1 MTKHRPFAFF
11 ILLLLAGCEKNAE
24 MPDGKDVAIATF
36 GEMFDRFWSE
46 MNRNYAYWD
55 MEDTDWDGVYTAFA
69 PRFAKLDLGDPAD
82 RQKSVSL
89 FREIVS
95 GLRDSH
101 LSIGFLD
108 SDLRDS
114 AIYPAGDR
122 RKDGYARDFH
132 HLHNR
137 YFHADLTEG
146 RFLFVEND
154 GDKLLFSRFGRT
166 ESGILY
172 FGLNAFHV
180 ARALRAGHGPTMD
193 VMDSLDFYLGNAELS
208 KGLIVDLRG
217 NRGGDLAD
225 LNLLFGKLA
234 LVPAH
239 IGFLRYK
246 NGDGRLDHTPWIK
259 TTLYPNGQNTYY
271 GPIVVLVDSRTA
283 SAAEIFAMAVRC
295 LPNGRV
301 VGERTWGATAFLSP
315 GIAFGYGGFQIGG
328 FMDVKLSGG
337 QFKCIDG
344 QVYEGIGFPPD
355 VASAFDASLY
365 QTGIDNQLEDAIV
378 FLMKN

>member
-1 MTKHRPFAFF
+1 MTNHKPFAFF
-11 ILLLLAGCEKNAE
+11 IFLLLVGCEKNAKN
-24 MPDGKDVAIATF
+24 PDSKDAAITTF
-36 GEMFDRFWSE
+36 GDMFDRFWSE
-46 MNRNYAYWD
+46 MDRNYAYWD
-55 MEDTDWDGVYTAFA
+55 MEETDWDEVYTVFA
-69 PRFAKLDLGDPAD
+69 PRFAKLDLQDPLD
-82 RQKSVSL
+82 KRKSVSL

-132 HLHNR
+132 HLHDR
-137 YFHADLTEG
+137 YFHAGLTEA
-146 RFLFVEND
+146 RFRFVEN
-154 GDKLLFSRFGRT
+154 GGENVLFSRFGRT

-180 ARALRAGHGPTMD
+180 ARALRTSHEPTMA
-193 VMDSLDFYLGNAELS
+193 VMDSLDFYLKNAEQS

-225 LNLLFGKLA
+225 LNVLFGKLA
-234 LVPAH
+234 LAPAD

-259 TTLYPNGQNTYY
+259 TTLYPKGQNTYSK
-271 GPIVVLVDSRTA
+271 PIVVLVDSQTT
-283 SAAEIFAMAVRC
+283 SAAEIFAMAIRC
-295 LPNGRV
+295 LPNGHV

-315 GIAFGYGGFQIGG
+315 GIAFGYGGFQVGG
-328 FMDVKLSGG
+328 FLDVKLSGG
-337 QFKCIDG
+337 QFRYIDG

-355 VASAFDASLY
+355 MASAFDASLY
-365 QTGIDNQLEDAIV
+365 QAGTDNQLEDAIG
-378 FLMKN
+378 FLTK